1 MFLSAM
7 SQSPSTSAIAAFTG
21 MAYGLGMQ
29 VLLNIGGSGMNQAC
43 SLGSVIFD
51 DTFIDDLGDDL
62 GDNLGDNVGD
72 NVDRTFGSA
81 AHCGSAKSDRRE

>member
-7 SQSPSTSAIAAFTG
+7 SQSLSTSAIAAFTG

-51 DTFIDDLGDDL
+51 DTFIDDLGD
-62 GDNLGDNVGD
+62 NLA
-72 NVDRTFGSA
+72 RTFGSA
-81 AHCGSAKSDRRE
+81 AHCGSAKTVRRE

>member
-7 SQSPSTSAIAAFTG
+7 SQSLSTSAIAAFTG

-51 DTFIDDLGDDL
+51 DTFIDDLGDNLGDDL
-62 GDNLGDNVGD
+62 GDNLA
-72 NVDRTFGSA
+72 RTFGSA
-81 AHCGSAKSDRRE
+81 AHCGSAKTDRRE

>member
-1 MFLSAM
+1 MW
-7 SQSPSTSAIAAFTG
+7 
-21 MAYGLGMQ
+21 

-62 GDNLGDNVGD
+62 GDN
-72 NVDRTFGSA
+72 VDRTFGSA
-81 AHCGSAKSDRRE
+81 AHCGSAKTVRRE

>member
-7 SQSPSTSAIAAFTG
+7 SQSLSTSAIAAFTG

-51 DTFIDDLGDDL
+51 DTFIDDLGDNL
-62 GDNLGDNVGD
+62 GDNLA
-72 NVDRTFGSA
+72 RAFGSA
-81 AHCGSAKSDRRE
+81 AHCGSAKTVRRE

>member
-1 MFLSAM
+1 
-7 SQSPSTSAIAAFTG
+7 

-62 GDNLGDNVGD
+62 GDNLGDNLA
-72 NVDRTFGSA
+72 RTFGSA
-81 AHCGSAKSDRRE
+81 AHCGSAKTDRRE